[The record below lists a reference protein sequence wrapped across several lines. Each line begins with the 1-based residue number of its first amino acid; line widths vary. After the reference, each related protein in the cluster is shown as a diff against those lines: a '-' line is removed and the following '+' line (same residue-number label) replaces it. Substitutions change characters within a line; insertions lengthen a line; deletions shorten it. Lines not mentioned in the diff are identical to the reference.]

1 MRLKISLLIMGLVL
15 FLAPSAHAYVGPGA
29 GFAFITSFFFLIAT
43 FFVALFSLLL
53 WPLRFAWIW
62 FRRRHAMKNAKVK
75 RFVVLGLDGIDPD
88 LVEKWMDEG
97 HLPNFKILSESGGF
111 HRLRTT
117 FPAVSPVAWS
127 SFMTGSNPGRHNIYD
142 FLSRDKKTYLPEL
155 SSAYIGSAKKT
166 IKLGKY
172 TIPLGKPEI
181 RLLRKSKPF
190 WVVLG
195 ENGVTSSVLR
205 VPITFPPEKFKG
217 VSLSGMCVPDL
228 RGTQG
233 TFSFYSTRESTK
245 VDEGGVVLPLSKNGN
260 GFTGELIG
268 PPNSMVDGAPD
279 MILPFKLIPG
289 KNGDQVLKLPDAD
302 IKLETG
308 KFSDWVRL
316 QFKPGLRIS
325 VNGIARFM
333 VTETGENTSLYVTPI
348 NLDPERPAFPISH
361 PPAYSMYLSKQF
373 GPYANLGLA
382 EDTWALNEGLIDD
395 EHFITETNLIL
406 EEREKMFFDA
416 LDKTKTGAVVFVFDT
431 TDRIQHMFYR
441 YLVDDHPA
449 LDQYPESKHK
459 DAILQLY
466 KNADALLGRTMD
478 KLGKKDALFVMSDHG
493 FKPFIRG
500 VNLNSWLHQN
510 GYLALKPDAKGG
522 KWLTDVDWS
531 KTSAYQVGL
540 GGFYINLK
548 GREAQGIVEPEEADG
563 LIAELIEKLSGLP
576 DEEKDQIG
584 INKVWAAKDIYTGPY
599 VGNAPDL
606 IVGYALGYRAGWDGT
621 TGVITDK
628 VFTDNKKAWSGDH
641 CMDPRVIPGIL
652 FSNFK
657 IKNDDPSIMDVAPT
671 ILEQLGIKPPGY
683 MDGRSLMNGP
693 AVQEKST

>member
-1 MRLKISLLIMGLVL
+1 MRLKISLLIVT
-15 FLAPSAHAYVGPGA
+15 FLLCFAPSVHAYVGPGA

-62 FRRRHAMKNAKVK
+62 FRGRQAMKNAKVK
-75 RFVVLGLDGIDPD
+75 RFVVLGLDGLDPD
-88 LVEKWMDEG
+88 LVEKWMNEG
-97 HLPNFKILSESGGF
+97 HMPNFKKLSESGGF

-142 FLSRDKKTYLPEL
+142 FLSRNKKSYLPEL
-155 SSAYIGSAKKT
+155 SSAYIGSATKT

-195 ENGVTSSVLR
+195 ENGVSSSVLR

-217 VSLSGMCVPDL
+217 VSLSGMCVPDI

-233 TFSFYSTRESTK
+233 TFSFYSTRERTTVK
-245 VDEGGVVLPLSKNGN
+245 EGGVVLPLNKNGN

-268 PPNSMVDGAPD
+268 PPNSMIEGSPD
-279 MILPFKLIPG
+279 MKLPFKLVPG
-289 KNGDQVLKLPDAD
+289 KNGDMFLQLPDGNV
-302 IKLETG
+302 KLAPGE
-308 KFSDWVRL
+308 FSDWIRL
-316 QFKPGLRIS
+316 KYKPGLRIT

-373 GPYANLGLA
+373 GLYANLGLA
-382 EDTWALNEGLIDD
+382 EDTWALNEGLIRD
-395 EHFITETNLIL
+395 EHFIAETNLIL
-406 EEREKMFFDA
+406 KEREKMFFDA
-416 LDKTKTGAVVFVFDT
+416 LDKTKSGAVVCVFDN
-431 TDRIQHMFYR
+431 TDRIQHMFFR

-449 LDQYPESKHK
+449 LDAYPESDHR
-459 DAILQLY
+459 DAIFQLY
-466 KNADALLGRTMD
+466 KKADGLLGRTME
-478 KLGKKDALFVMSDHG
+478 KLGEKDALFVMSDHG

-500 VNLNSWLHQN
+500 VNLNSWLHKN
-510 GYLALKPDAKGG
+510 GYLALKPDSKGG

-531 KTSAYQVGL
+531 KTRAYQVGL
-540 GGFYINLK
+540 GGFYLNLK
-548 GREAQGIVEPEEADG
+548 GREAQGIVEPANADA
-563 LIAELIEKLSGLP
+563 LLEELIEKLSGLQ
-576 DEEKDQIG
+576 DEEKNQTG

-599 VGNAPDL
+599 VANAPDF
-606 IVGYALGYRAGWDGT
+606 IVGYSLGYRASWDGT
-621 TGVITDK
+621 TGVIGNN
-628 VFTDNKKAWSGDH
+628 VFEDNTKAWSGDH
-641 CMDPRVIPGIL
+641 CMDPRAIPGIL

-657 IKNDDPSIMDVAPT
+657 IENNDPSIMDIAPT
-671 ILEQLGIKPPGY
+671 ILEQLGIRPPKY
-683 MDGRSLMNGP
+683 MDGRSLMSSP
-693 AVQEKST
+693 AAKESTI